1 MRTEQVPT
9 LVLTNAAVLDVDGAN
24 VIPNQLIAIAGD
36 RIVEVSSQRP
46 IDAGVTVLDVG
57 GRTVMPGLI
66 DAHVHVTSVTAN
78 LAALA
83 EMSPF
88 YVAARSVALL
98 RSMLMRGFT
107 TVRDMGGA
115 DFGIAQAVEERH
127 LAGPRILFGGKSLS
141 QSGGHGDQRPPGRT
155 AVETETW
162 SPAQSRICDGRVEL
176 VRAVR
181 DELRKG
187 AHHIKLMVSGG
198 ITSPTDRIDSVQFSI
213 EEMSAAVEEAESAN
227 RYVAGHAYTA
237 RAVNRALECGVRS
250 IEHGNLMDE
259 SSVELLLEKHAFYV
273 PTLATYSALAA
284 RGRESGLSEA
294 NHRKIFDVLDAG
306 IKALEM
312 AHRGGA
318 QIVYG
323 TDLLGDLQDAQLS
336 EFTLRAQ
343 VQPNIEIIRAATST
357 AARLLRLEGLV
368 GTIAA
373 GGLADLLVYDGNPLD
388 DISLLTRPDATLKVI
403 IKSGEIVKNSLAA

>member
-1 MRTEQVPT
+1 MRAEPVPT
-9 LVLTNAAVLDVDGAN
+9 LVLTNASVLDVEGAKL
-24 VIPNQLIAIAGD
+24 IPDQSIAIAGD
-36 RIVEVSSQRP
+36 RIVGVSSQRP
-46 IDAGVTVLDVG
+46 VEAGVVVVDVG

-88 YVAARSVALL
+88 YVAARSAPLL
-98 RSMLMRGFT
+98 RNMLMRGFT

-115 DFGIAQAVEERH
+115 DFGVAQAVAER
-127 LAGPRILFGGKSLS
+127 LLIGPRILFGGKSLS

-155 AVETETW
+155 AIDRETW
-162 SPAQSRICDGRVEL
+162 SPAQSRICDGRAEV
-176 VRAVR
+176 VKAVR

-187 AHHIKLMVSGG
+187 ADHIKLMVSGG
-198 ITSPTDRIDSVQFSI
+198 VTSPTDRIDSVQFSI
-213 EEMSAAVEEAESAN
+213 EEISAAVEEAESAS

-237 RAVNRALECGVRS
+237 QAVNRALKCGVRS

-259 SSVELLLEKHAFYV
+259 SSVELLLEKRAFYV

-284 RGRESGLSEA
+284 RGLESGLSEA

-312 AHRGGA
+312 ARRGGA

-323 TDLLGDLQDAQLS
+323 TDLLGDLQDEQLS

-343 VQPNIEIIRAATST
+343 VQPSIEIIRAATST

-368 GTIAA
+368 GTVAA
-373 GGLADLLVYDGNPLD
+373 GGYADLLVYDGNPLD